1 MQTAGDGLKT
11 GPGPRLG
18 PRLGPG
24 LGPGLGT
31 LPAATDRLRAE
42 QDERTVRRGIWTKL
56 RANLHR
62 VPVLDQALAAYFCA
76 TDPVTPFR
84 AKAIL
89 MGALAYFILPSDAVP
104 DWVVLIGFADDA
116 AVLAAAVRAVRGS
129 LRPEH
134 QERARAVL
142 EAARRRHTPA

>member
-1 MQTAGDGLKT
+1 MQTAGNGARIET
-11 GPGPRLG
+11 GRA
-18 PRLGPG
+18 
-24 LGPGLGT
+24 
-31 LPAATDRLRAE
+31 LPAVIDRVRAE
-42 QDERTVRRGIWTKL
+42 RDERTVRRGFWNKL

-84 AKAIL
+84 AKAML

-104 DWVVLIGFADDA
+104 DWVAVIGFADDA
-116 AVLAAAVRAVRGS
+116 AVVTAAIQTVRS
-129 LRPEH
+129 SMKPEH

-142 EAARRRHTPA
+142 EAERRRLTPT